1 MEANRIYSSDIGVS
15 RGWGAN
21 MENNKIVILNIEGY
35 KLFSIVY
42 YMSQQKSRV
51 FLVGAKTEANKTYST

>member
-1 MEANRIYSSDIGVS
+1 
-15 RGWGAN
+15 

-42 YMSQQKSRV
+42 HMSQQKSRV